1 MCGCGRPSSGP
12 RPSARPAVPLKQS
25 GLGVG
30 GYLAAGPYLVGEG
43 RPIRALRA
51 RGGLAHLGLAH
62 LGLAYLV
69 PLAIVVLAM
78 GAFSGAPAAASS
90 LPPGA
95 VRVVALP
102 PVRLHTPR
110 DGRVNGDGFTAQV
123 TGYRFGRQFGPAS
136 SAVQAAPG
144 QQLLTF
150 GLIASTHALTATLG
164 VDGHGERLQLPRSTP
179 ASVPVYYL
187 VSLPARAKQVVL
199 EVSKDGYTQEFSFTT
214 GERVGSQPAVLY
226 DSITSWQ
233 VSRSFTGEV
242 SLSVL
247 GPPSG
252 AQLSAQQVMLLSTTL
267 TYFLPSTGATPG
279 EPSEA
284 WLVVKGTTFPFYTTA
299 SQGLPHLAY
308 ARALRAGEITLALPE
323 GRPVAA
329 KSLSDGRADNGD
341 LFAGYYYWSV
351 PASTQAA
358 TLKIT
363 LPPLVATDRTTGARL
378 RFRAKLSA
386 TPVRLDF
393 PAAEQPPPPLAG
405 NPPPYLRSRLSGPSP
420 ASASSSDWALALVVF
435 GVVAAVGTG
444 LRPPEVAASL
454 PR

>member
-1 MCGCGRPSSGP
+1 VHGCGRPSSGP

-30 GYLAAGPYLVGEG
+30 GYLAAGTYLVGEG
-43 RPIRALRA
+43 RPIKALRA
-51 RGGLAHLGLAH
+51 RGGLA
-62 LGLAYLV
+62 YLV
-69 PLAIVVLAM
+69 LLAIVVLAM
-78 GAFSGAPAAASS
+78 GALSGSPAAASS

-144 QQLLTF
+144 RQLLTF
-150 GLIASTHALTATLG
+150 GLVASTRALTATLE

-187 VSLPARAKQVVL
+187 ASLPARAHRVAL

-214 GERVGSQPAVLY
+214 GERVGPQPAVLY

-233 VSRSFTGEV
+233 VSQSFTGEA

-247 GPPSG
+247 GPQAG
-252 AQLSAQQVMLLSTTL
+252 AKLSAHQVMLLSTTL

-279 EPSEA
+279 GPSEA
-284 WLVVKGTTFPFYTTA
+284 WLVVEGTTFPFYTTA

-308 ARALRAGEITLALPE
+308 ARALRASEITLALPD
-323 GRPVAA
+323 GKPVAA
-329 KSLSDGRADNGD
+329 KLVPDGRAAKGE
-341 LFAGYYYWSV
+341 LFDGYYYWRV

-363 LPPLVATDRTTGARL
+363 LPPLVATDPATGARL
-378 RFRAKLSA
+378 KFQAQSFPLPAPSPLWSVTGFCLVLGLGAGGRCPRCGRGRGHGPRRCRRAQARQGRASS
-386 TPVRLDF
+386 R
-393 PAAEQPPPPLAG
+393 
-405 NPPPYLRSRLSGPSP
+405 RSRTWRQRPARPGPSLQGG
-420 ASASSSDWALALVVF
+420 D
-435 GVVAAVGTG
+435 
-444 LRPPEVAASL
+444 
-454 PR
+454 